1 MDRAMSVNQRTLK
14 MELELIRYDTM
25 NSWNRAKAP
34 AYNLKIHKVIPA
46 ELQNRVYEL
55 MACEDFYG
63 DINMRISDF
72 SDDQYYC
79 WQAGFNGRSGGYL
92 VLYKGGTR
100 VKYKSLC
107 TACGQRN
114 VRSIDETSGS
124 KRCGKCLRDT
134 RVDRLLYDTYP
145 YAGQDIPTEDV
156 PEDVLKAFKQLA
168 EDIVNDTIHKAK
180 KCRVEE
186 ETYLVEKT
194 RKVIVYETE

>member
-1 MDRAMSVNQRTLK
+1 

-34 AYNLKIHKVIPA
+34 AYNLKVYRVIPS
-46 ELQNRVYEL
+46 ELRSKVYEL
-55 MACEDFYG
+55 IKCEDFYA
-63 DINMRISDF
+63 DIEMMLQDF
-72 SDDQYYC
+72 AILHNHC
-79 WQAGFNGRSGGYL
+79 WQAAFNGRSGGYL

-114 VRSIDETSGS
+114 VRSIDETNGS

-134 RVDRLLYDTYP
+134 RVDQIGYTIHTFP
-145 YAGQDIPTEDV
+145 GQDIPTEDV

-180 KCRVEE
+180 TNTVKE
-186 ETYLVEKT
+186 ETYTVEKT